1 MLSFWRF
8 ATATAIGIVPASF
21 LLTHF
26 GDELATGEIEKICYA
41 VLALGAI
48 TLVSVLA
55 RYFCLSRR
63 DPNWKRL
70 MRKHSY
76 QCKMVAI
83 KFGMPLD
90 VPVTGRPISPP

>member
-1 MLSFWRF
+1 MDPVKGGQVTMLSFWRF

-26 GDELATGEIEKICYA
+26 GDELATGEIEKIFYA

-55 RYFCLSRR
+55 RYFVSQNETQIGK
-63 DPNWKRL
+63 D
-70 MRKHSY
+70 
-76 QCKMVAI
+76 
-83 KFGMPLD
+83 
-90 VPVTGRPISPP
+90 